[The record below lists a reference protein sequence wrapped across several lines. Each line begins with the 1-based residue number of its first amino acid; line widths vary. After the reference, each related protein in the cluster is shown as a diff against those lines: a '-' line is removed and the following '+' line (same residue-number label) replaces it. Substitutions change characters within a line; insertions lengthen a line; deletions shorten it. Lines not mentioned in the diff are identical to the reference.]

1 MLIKVLFP
9 AFPFIVQWGFFEKQL
24 GRKDADG
31 PDPAG
36 RVPVWSELSGT
47 EIKEA
52 FVKLGLRPAQVTE
65 CFLGGPFESCADDL
79 EKSEQDKTPLLIIS
93 RLLG

>member
-1 MLIKVLFP
+1 MRWTGMLSSFSHATCQSRCPSLLSF
-9 AFPFIVQWGFFEKQL
+9 FTVQWGFFEKQL

-52 FVKLGLRPAQVTE
+52 LLKLGLRPPQVTE
-65 CFLGGPFESCADDL
+65 RFPDG
-79 EKSEQDKTPLLIIS
+79 
-93 RLLG
+93 RLLLLDFTLPN